1 MPCFSPPIV
10 KLANLVLETRM
21 RGTCGGH
28 AGDMR
33 GDMRGTC
40 GGHAVFSEEKNN

>member
-21 RGTCGGH
+21 RGTCG
-28 AGDMR
+28 
-33 GDMRGTC
+33 DMRGTC
-40 GGHAVFSEEKNN
+40 GGHAGGHAGDMRGTRSV